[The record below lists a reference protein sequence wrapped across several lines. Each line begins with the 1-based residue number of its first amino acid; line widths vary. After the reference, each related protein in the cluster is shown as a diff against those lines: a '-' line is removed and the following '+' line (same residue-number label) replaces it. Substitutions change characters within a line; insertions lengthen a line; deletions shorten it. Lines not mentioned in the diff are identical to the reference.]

1 MIQFIQ
7 SNIADI
13 VAIMAVLVVI
23 FLLLKLGKKRQ
34 AMRIIYGL
42 VVQAEKLLGSKTGQA
57 KFAVVYARLP
67 WVVRL
72 LYTQTEIENM
82 INDSAT
88 WLKKYLDNGRDLL
101 GYDEEK
107 LNK

>member
-7 SNIADI
+7 SHIVDI
-13 VAIMAVLVVI
+13 ITIMAVLGVI
-23 FLLLKLGKKRQ
+23 FLLLKVGKKRQ
-34 AMRIIYGL
+34 SMRIIYGL

-57 KFAVVYARLP
+57 KFAVVYTRLP
-67 WVVRL
+67 WILRL
-72 LYTQTEIENM
+72 LYTQSEIEKM
-82 INDSAT
+82 VEDAVE
-88 WLKKYLDNGRDLL
+88 WLKIYLRNGKDLL